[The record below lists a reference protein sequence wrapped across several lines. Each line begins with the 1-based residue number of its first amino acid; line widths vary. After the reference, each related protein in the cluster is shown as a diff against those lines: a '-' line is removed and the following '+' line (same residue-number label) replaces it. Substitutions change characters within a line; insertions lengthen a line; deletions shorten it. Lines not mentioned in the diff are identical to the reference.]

1 MGPADGSV
9 GDVSAIQA
17 RGPVLISLSVAVI
30 NKFYYRKPLG
40 QWLLSLDIS
49 RRKSGQEFKARA

>member
-17 RGPVLISLSVAVI
+17 QGPVLISLPVAVI

-40 QWLLSLDIS
+40 QWLVSLGIS
-49 RRKSGQEFKARA
+49 RR